1 MNQPPFLY
9 GGPAGAALNRTQQH
23 FNFIQR
29 FNSVNKTSREHHSIH
44 VCKTVLS
51 VNFKLL
57 LNESVFGKFELSSI
71 TIPTIKGG
79 VLRSQSEHTL

>member
-1 MNQPPFLY
+1 MTAIVAFKPVK
-9 GGPAGAALNRTQQH
+9 
-23 FNFIQR
+23 R

-51 VNFKLL
+51 VNLKLL

-79 VLRSQSEHTL
+79 VLGRIFGKTYEL